1 MRSQI
6 TVAHLSALLFVGPPL
21 TIWNP
26 LASVKA
32 WLAKDTRD
40 ATSLHG
46 MARKPNVPPSGN
58 SMESVWT
65 VIPLTILS
73 VTKNYEWIFLTK
85 LSQSIN
91 PFIADTSTAHSY
103 HLRSRAENLMPIKI

>member
-73 VTKNYEWIFLTK
+73 VTKNYEWIFFLQNFHN
-85 LSQSIN
+85 QSILLLQ
-91 PFIADTSTAHSY
+91 TQV
-103 HLRSRAENLMPIKI
+103 RPIVTT